1 MLTSA
6 IALLSLASAPT
17 VAEFFPLVPGTK
29 WTYDSVSGVAGV
41 YVDTVMPEAMVG
53 GKPAMPVRTTM
64 GGRMV
69 GETFYRVDG
78 DTVYI
83 VAYDAKQPLDLPKP
97 VLKVGNG
104 RAEWSHS
111 GSTPFDGAMS
121 PERLKGTSQMRGKR
135 KVLDREVEVLE
146 VRIEGLVGSGRT
158 GVEVR
163 QNAVYARGIGLVS
176 MTQSAKVG
184 DRQDRSS
191 LTLIRFEPG
200 KDQN

>member
-6 IALLSLASAPT
+6 IALLTLAPAVT
-17 VAEFFPLVPGTK
+17 DFFPLQPGTK

-41 YVDTVMPEAMVG
+41 YVDTAMPEVMVG
-53 GKPAMPVRTTM
+53 GKAAVPVRTTM
-64 GGRMV
+64 AGRMV
-69 GETFYRVDG
+69 GETFYRVEG

-83 VAYDAKQPLDLPKP
+83 VAYDPKKPLDIPKP
-97 VLKVGNG
+97 VLKVGPG
-104 RAEWSHS
+104 RTEWTHA
-111 GSTPFDGAMS
+111 GNTPFDGAMS
-121 PERLKGTSQMRGKR
+121 PERLKGSAQMRGKR
-135 KVLDREVEVLE
+135 RVLDREVEILE
-146 VRIEGLVGSGRT
+146 VRLEGTVGAGST

-163 QNAVYARGIGLVS
+163 QNAIYARGIGLVS
-176 MTQSAKVG
+176 MSQTARVG